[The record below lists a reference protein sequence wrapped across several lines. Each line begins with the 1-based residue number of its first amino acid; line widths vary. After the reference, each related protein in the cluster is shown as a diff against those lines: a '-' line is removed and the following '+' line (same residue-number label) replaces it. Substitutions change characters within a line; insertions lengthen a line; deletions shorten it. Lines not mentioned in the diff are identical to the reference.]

1 MSLSVY
7 NKLGQLVMMEAGTV
21 DTPVQEV
28 RVGDL
33 PAGVYLMQVR
43 SGEVMLAKKFMIQD

>member
-1 MSLSVY
+1 
-7 NKLGQLVMMEAGTV
+7 MEAGTV

-28 RVGDL
+28 RVDL

-43 SGEVMLAKKFMIQD
+43 GGEVMLAKKFMIQD